1 MGSEAE
7 VNDLGSGKWTGGKG
21 SDVVSAPARI
31 IVRLKLRTSLSVM
44 AFGWVSLA
52 LSNLSRKSSRLLSLS
67 PFVR

>member
-1 MGSEAE
+1 M
-7 VNDLGSGKWTGGKG
+7 DGKG
-21 SDVVSAPARI
+21 SNVVSAPASI